1 MGALRELREVL
12 TGIAE
17 RSNVIKSHCT
27 NEESTKLYL
36 VLPVIGALGYDYT
49 DPLIVQPE
57 LPADFRTGSVDRV
70 DFAIMQSGVP
80 VIAIECKSVG
90 SDLPSSRGQ
99 LRAYFSALQSV
110 RLGILTDGIV
120 FEFFVDCD
128 QPNVMDGEPFVTL
141 DLEAA
146 TRSPIPADVLEA
158 LNMLSHANFQPEDVA
173 DLADV
178 RLVSRRLR
186 SLLVQEMRDP
196 SDDLCRLMLQ
206 RLGMKNVRRSS
217 IQTRYSSLVRDAF
230 EQAVV
235 IPVVDRL
242 RTKAAQTS
250 LPAPTEETSV
260 DGIVTTDRELAVY
273 RYVRQRL
280 AFLSKD
286 EQQFSAIEG
295 VKYKDFLGKF
305 AVYYEQ
311 SKKGRLFDFVE
322 GSNGYDKFIFP
333 LPGAE
338 IVTNNMKEIDEP
350 LRAIFVQRIREIG
363 ASKPL
368 LARTTQ
374 MTA

>member
-1 MGALRELREVL
+1 
-12 TGIAE
+12 
-17 RSNVIKSHCT
+17 
-27 NEESTKLYL
+27 
-36 VLPVIGALGYDYT
+36 
-49 DPLIVQPE
+49 
-57 LPADFRTGSVDRV
+57 
-70 DFAIMQSGVP
+70 
-80 VIAIECKSVG
+80 
-90 SDLPSSRGQ
+90 
-99 LRAYFSALQSV
+99 
-110 RLGILTDGIV
+110 
-120 FEFFVDCD
+120 
-128 QPNVMDGEPFVTL
+128 MDAEPFVTL

-146 TRSPIPADVLEA
+146 TRSPIPVDVLEA
-158 LNMLSHANFQPEDVA
+158 LNMLSSTNFQPEEVA

-186 SLLVQEMRDP
+186 SLLVQEMREP

-206 RLGMKNVRRSS
+206 RLGLKNVRRSS

-242 RTKAAQTS
+242 RTQTPQAS
-250 LPAPTEETSV
+250 LLATVQDGTA

-286 EQQFSAIEG
+286 EQQFSAIERL
-295 VKYKDFLGKF
+295 KYQDYLGKF

-311 SKKGRLFDFVE
+311 IRKGRLFDFIE
-322 GSNGYDKFIFP
+322 GSNGYDKFVFP
-333 LPGAE
+333 SPVGE
-338 IVTNNMKEIDEP
+338 IITNNMKDIDEP
-350 LRAIFVQRIREIG
+350 LHAIFSQRIRELG

-368 LARTTQ
+368 LARAQ

>member
-1 MGALRELREVL
+1 MGALRELREIL

-36 VLPVIGALGYDYT
+36 ILPVIGALGYDYT
-49 DPLIVQPE
+49 DPLVVQPE

-70 DFAIMQSGVP
+70 DFAIMQDGAP

-90 SDLPSSRGQ
+90 SDLPSCRGQ
-99 LRAYFSALQSV
+99 LRSYFSALQTV
-110 RLGILTDGIV
+110 RLGILTDGIM

-128 QPNVMDGEPFVTL
+128 QPNVMDAEPFVTL

-146 TRSPIPADVLEA
+146 TRSPIPVDVLEA
-158 LNMLSHANFQPEDVA
+158 LNMLSSTNFQPEDVA
-173 DLADV
+173 DLADL

-186 SLLVQEMRDP
+186 SLLVQEMREP

-206 RLGMKNVRRSS
+206 RLGMKNLRRSS

-235 IPVVDRL
+235 IPVMDRL
-242 RTKAAQTS
+242 RTQTAQANP
-250 LPAPTEETSV
+250 LAPAQEGTA

-286 EQQFSAIEG
+286 EQQFSAIERLQ
-295 VKYKDFLGKF
+295 YQDYLGKF

-311 SKKGRLFDFVE
+311 IRKGRLFDFIE

-333 LPGAE
+333 LPGGE
-338 IVTNNMKEIDEP
+338 IITNNMKDIDEP
-350 LRAIFVQRIREIG
+350 LHAIFSQRIRELG
-363 ASKPL
+363 ASKPVL
-368 LARTTQ
+368 TRNQ
-374 MTA
+374 MSA